1 MNDLMLYIAMGL
13 TVFFIILAIVY
24 GAGSQKSYIAT
35 PKVTEPPRDLI
46 KPTRSQRAQEIWNRL
61 NPTIYLDDDETEPV
75 PQKRS
80 PKRVKQG

>member
-1 MNDLMLYIAMGL
+1 MNDLMLYCVMGL
-13 TVFFIILAIVY
+13 TVFFIIVGIVH
-24 GAGSQKSYIAT
+24 GAGSQRSYIAT
-35 PKVTEPPRDLI
+35 PKDTKAPRDVI

-61 NPTIYLDDDETEPV
+61 NPTIYLDDDATEPV

>member
-1 MNDLMLYIAMGL
+1 MNDLMLYGFMGL
-13 TVFFIILAIVY
+13 TVFLIIAGIIY

-35 PKVTEPPRDLI
+35 PKVTEPPRDVM

-61 NPTIYLDDDETEPV
+61 NPTIYLDDDETEPL

-80 PKRVKQG
+80 HRRVNQG